1 MRAYFIKRL
10 LLIVPTLLGITI
22 ACFVIMQ
29 MVPGGPVEQFL
40 QQVKYQSS
48 GSEGGAGGN
57 SSKLQSDMTQQELEN
72 IRNYYG
78 FDKPVLT
85 RYFMW
90 LGKLIRFDLGDSY
103 IYGTPVLELI
113 TSRIPIS
120 LTFGLISLFITY
132 LVCIPL
138 GIKKALNHGGPFDG
152 WSSMLVF
159 LGYSIPGYALG
170 ILLIVLFGGGSFWNV
185 FPIGGLL
192 SDNFEQL
199 SWFGKIFDYLKH
211 LILPVTCY
219 TIGSFATLTLLMK
232 NSLMEQLNQDYIRT
246 ALAKGLSYRQAVLRH
261 GLRNALI
268 PIATN
273 LGMIISVIVSGSFLI
288 EKVFTID
295 GMGLLGYQSVVNR
308 DYPVALGIIVISSL
322 LALIGR
328 IISDFCLVLVDPR
341 IKFQ

>member
-10 LLIVPTLLGITI
+10 LLIIPTLLGITI
-22 ACFVIMQ
+22 ACFTIMQ
-29 MVPGGPVEQFL
+29 MVPGGPVEQYL
-40 QQVKYQSS
+40 QKVKYQAQ
-48 GSEGGAGGN
+48 GSESGAGG
-57 SSKLQSDMTQQELEN
+57 SSKLQSEMTRQELEN
-72 IRNYYG
+72 IRQYYG
-78 FDKPVLT
+78 FDKPILT
-85 RYFMW
+85 RYFLW
-90 LGKLIRFDLGDSY
+90 LGKLVRFDLGDSY
-103 IYGTPVLELI
+103 TYGTPVLDLI
-113 TSRIPIS
+113 ISRIPIS
-120 LTFGLISLFITY
+120 LTFGLISLFFTY

-138 GIKKALNHGGPFDG
+138 GVRKALNHGGPFDN
-152 WSSMLVF
+152 WSSILVF

-170 ILLIVLFGGGSFWNV
+170 VLLIVLFGGGSFWNV

-199 SWFGKIFDYLKH
+199 SLWGKMFDYIKH

>member
-10 LLIVPTLLGITI
+10 LLIIPTLFGITI
-22 ACFVIMQ
+22 ACFIIMQ
-29 MVPGGPVEQFL
+29 MVPGGPVEQYL
-40 QQVKYQSS
+40 HKMKYQAQIHEST
-48 GSEGGAGGN
+48 AGGSN
-57 SSKLQSDMTQQELEN
+57 QSQSEITQQELEN
-72 IRNYYG
+72 IKKYYG

-85 RYFMW
+85 RYFIW
-90 LGKLIRFDLGDSY
+90 LGKLVRFDLGDSY
-103 IYGTPVLELI
+103 IYGTPVLDLI
-113 TSRIPIS
+113 ISRIPIS
-120 LTFGLISLFITY
+120 LTFGLISLFMTY

-138 GIKKALNHGGPFDG
+138 GIKKALNHGGAFDNT
-152 WSSMLVF
+152 SSILVF
-159 LGYSIPGYALG
+159 IGYAIPGYALG
-170 ILLIVLFGGGSFWNV
+170 VLLIVLFGGGSFLNI
-185 FPIGGLL
+185 FPISGLV
-192 SDNFEQL
+192 SDNFEEL
-199 SWFGKIFDYLKH
+199 SFFGKVFDYIKH

-246 ALAKGLSYRQAVLRH
+246 ALAKGLSYNQAILRH

-288 EKVFTID
+288 EKIFTID

-322 LALIGR
+322 LALVGR

>member
-10 LLIVPTLLGITI
+10 LLIIPTLLGITI
-22 ACFVIMQ
+22 ACFVVMQ

-40 QQVKYQSS
+40 QKVKYQAQ
-48 GSEGGAGGN
+48 GGAGSSLGGN
-57 SSKLQSDMTQQELEN
+57 KFQSNLTQQELEN
-72 IRNYYG
+72 IRKYYG
-78 FDKPVLT
+78 FDKPILT
-85 RYFMW
+85 RYLMW
-90 LGKLIRFDLGDSY
+90 LGKLVRFDLGDSY
-103 IYGTPVLELI
+103 TYGTPVLDLI
-113 TSRIPIS
+113 VSRIPIS
-120 LTFGLISLFITY
+120 LSFGLTGIFFTY
-132 LVCIPL
+132 LICIPL
-138 GIKKALNHGGPFDG
+138 GLKKALNHGGPFDN
-152 WSSMLVF
+152 WSSVLVF

-170 ILLIVLFGGGSFWNV
+170 VLLIVLFGGGSFWNI
-185 FPIGGLL
+185 FPISGFV

-199 SWFGKIFDYLKH
+199 SLLGKVFDYFKH
-211 LILPVTCY
+211 MILPVTCY
-219 TIGSFATLTLLMK
+219 TIGNFATLTLLMK

-246 ALAKGLSYRQAVLRH
+246 ALAKGLTYQQAVFRH

-295 GMGLLGYQSVVNR
+295 GMGLLGYQSVVDR

-322 LALIGR
+322 LALLGR
-328 IISDFCLVLVDPR
+328 IISDFCLILVDPR